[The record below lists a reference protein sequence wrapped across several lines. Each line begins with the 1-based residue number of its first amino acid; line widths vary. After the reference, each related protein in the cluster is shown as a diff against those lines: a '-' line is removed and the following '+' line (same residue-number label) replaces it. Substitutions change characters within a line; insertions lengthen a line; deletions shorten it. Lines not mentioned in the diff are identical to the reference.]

1 MNNRKIVL
9 ISTAWC
15 APCKRAKKYLIP
27 EVEKDCPGQTEVV
40 DAADDPKNLAKKY
53 KVQRVPTILLFD
65 GDEMVKSYSGIMPPQ
80 GILVDFLKGGDLHGT
95 DRCNW

>member
-1 MNNRKIVL
+1 M
-9 ISTAWC
+9 
-15 APCKRAKKYLIP
+15 RAIRLYYRAHGGSML
-27 EVEKDCPGQTEVV
+27 VEI
-40 DAADDPKNLAKKY
+40 KNLAKKY

-95 DRCNW
+95 DRCN